1 MEVKVDIRFY
11 LIILKLLNHRN
22 MDAHSSTRQTQLIPI
37 GISEKKSLSSCLL
50 PQVVHS
56 ISYGIKVV
64 LLILPFVVVCN
75 WIFPSF
81 LRFLSKIRCDA

>member
-1 MEVKVDIRFY
+1 
-11 LIILKLLNHRN
+11 
-22 MDAHSSTRQTQLIPI
+22 MDAHSSTRQTELIPI

-50 PQVVHS
+50 PKVAHS

-75 WIFPSF
+75 WIFPSST
-81 LRFLSKIRCDA
+81 RFFEAQIGVIMISVRVVIL